1 VRRTRRRAARFLK
14 ELHAREGSWTMAVA
28 RYNAG
33 PNNTV
38 AQHRYVCTVLRKLV
52 QAGVGQWTG
61 TAKAFCERA

>member
-1 VRRTRRRAARFLK
+1 
-14 ELHAREGSWTMAVA
+14 MAVA

-38 AQHRYVCTVLRKLV
+38 AQHRYVCTVMRKLV